1 MKYILPRYNLEWLEE
16 KLTFGFSK
24 KKSQPAPVA
33 KPVKS
38 EAEVKADANR
48 NRTLRYEEEV
58 EKDTT
63 KAGKRRRRGK
73 SLLISKENDERGLS
87 DTLG

>member
-24 KKSQPAPVA
+24 KKSAPPPP

-48 NRTLRYEEEV
+48 DRTLMYEEKV
-58 EKDTT
+58 EKDQTV
-63 KAGKRRRRGK
+63 ACKRRRRGRT
-73 SLLISKENDERGLS
+73 LLISKGNTEKGLE

>member
-16 KLTFGFSK
+16 KLTFGFTK
-24 KKSQPAPVA
+24 KKSAPPPP

-48 NRTLRYEEEV
+48 DRNLRAEQYNERKNQE
-58 EKDTT
+58 
-63 KAGKRRRRGK
+63 AGKRRRRGRT
-73 SLLISKENDERGLS
+73 LLISNDEKGLS

>member
-16 KLTFGFSK
+16 KLTFGFNK
-24 KKSQPAPVA
+24 KKSAPVPLA
-33 KPVKS
+33 TVKS

-48 NRTLRYEEEV
+48 NRTLRYEEKV
-58 EKDTT
+58 EQDTT

-73 SLLISKENDERGLS
+73 SLLISKDNDERGLS

>member
-1 MKYILPRYNLEWLEE
+1 MNLLPKYNLTWLENHM
-16 KLTFGFSK
+16 TFGFTSTK
-24 KKSQPAPVA
+24 TVQAPAAP
-33 KPVKS
+33 KKS

-48 NRTLRYEEEV
+48 DRSLREEQYV
-58 EKDTT
+58 EEKAT

-73 SLLISKENDERGLS
+73 TTLLAKGNDETGLS

>member
-24 KKSQPAPVA
+24 KKPAPPPP

-48 NRTLRYEEEV
+48 DRTLRYEEKV
-58 EKDTT
+58 EKDQTV
-63 KAGKRRRRGK
+63 AGKRRRRGRT
-73 SLLISKENDERGLS
+73 LLIAKGNTEKGLE

>member
-16 KLTFGFSK
+16 KLTFGFTK
-24 KKSQPAPVA
+24 KKSAPPPE
-33 KPVKS
+33 KPKKS

-48 NRTLRYEEEV
+48 DRTLRYEEEV
-58 EKDTT
+58 EKDQTV
-63 KAGKRRRRGK
+63 AGKRRRRGRT
-73 SLLISKENDERGLS
+73 LLIAKGNTEKGLE

>member
-24 KKSQPAPVA
+24 KKSAPPPP

-38 EAEVKADANR
+38 EAEIKADANR
-48 NRTLRYEEEV
+48 DRTLRYEEQV

-63 KAGKRRRRGK
+63 KAGKRRRRGRT
-73 SLLISKENDERGLS
+73 LLIAKGNTEQGLD

>member
-16 KLTFGFSK
+16 KVTFGFRSK
-24 KKSQPAPVA
+24 KSAPPPPE
-33 KPVKS
+33 KPKKS

-48 NRTLRYEEEV
+48 DRTLRYEEQV

-63 KAGKRRRRGK
+63 VAGKRRRRGRT
-73 SLLISKENDERGLS
+73 LLIAKGNTEQGLD